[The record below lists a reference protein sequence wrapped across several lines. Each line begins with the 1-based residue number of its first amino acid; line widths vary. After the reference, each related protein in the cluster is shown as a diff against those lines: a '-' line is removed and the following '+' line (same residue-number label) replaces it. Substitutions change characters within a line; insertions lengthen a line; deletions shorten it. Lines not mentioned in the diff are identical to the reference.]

1 MMTFDHPNV
10 MSLIGICIDRDIP
23 LIIMPFMSN
32 GSVLDSVRTNR
43 RELHFESEGSTIQV
57 HYLQSSYYYNYCTVY
72 T

>member
-10 MSLIGICIDRDIP
+10 MSLVGICIDRDIP

-57 HYLQSSYYYNYCTVY
+57 NYLQS
-72 T
+72 